1 MLALPINLC
10 YDHHMNT
17 DQLTLGEYIRRLRK
31 QTNRS
36 LHSLSE
42 ETRISYS
49 HLSRIENDS
58 TLPNADTVARIATA
72 LGGDLKL
79 MLEMAKCLPRTILD
93 RIAAREEASSPTP
106 LSRALEGESKGPGP
120 TSSSCGDVNDLALAA
135 GLNEN
140 EASDIVDAVKH
151 LVHLKPT
158 QRSAVM
164 RLIRSLSEEADE
176 QSS

>member
-1 MLALPINLC
+1 MS
-10 YDHHMNT
+10 T
-17 DQLTLGEYIRRLRK
+17 DRLSLGEYIRRLRRAAK
-31 QTNRS
+31 RS

-58 TLPNADTVARIATA
+58 TVPNAHTVAQIATA
-72 LGGDLKL
+72 LDGDLKV

-93 RIAAREEASSPTP
+93 RIAAREEARSPTP
-106 LSRALEGESKGPGP
+106 LSRALGDDPNRSGPSRG
-120 TSSSCGDVNDLALAA
+120 SGADLNDLAA

-140 EASDIVDAVKH
+140 EANDIVDAVKH

-164 RLIRSLSEEADE
+164 RLIRSLYEEADE
-176 QSS
+176 QTS